1 MQFNFF
7 SHLIRLSNYKSIKLK
22 RVIYCMN
29 KAITGNQ
36 VNYSLMTIILSWSG
50 MVVMSSLYLTI
61 PLISLFSD
69 YFHISLSKAKASITS
84 SIYSLGFAT
93 GCFFY
98 GAISEKYGRK
108 NVIVMR
114 GI

>member
-1 MQFNFF
+1 
-7 SHLIRLSNYKSIKLK
+7 
-22 RVIYCMN
+22 MN

-36 VNYSLMTIILSWSG
+36 VNYSLMTITLSWSG

-61 PLISLFSD
+61 PLISLFND
-69 YFHISLSKAKASITS
+69 YFHNSLSKASITS